1 MFGISLRLRAD
12 WFVFCSPFVRLV
24 FVLWSKPSRRTV
36 EAHPNQSRSCSLS
49 LSSRCASIL
58 KKTKDFYGLPWT
70 FTDFFGLLAYT
81 FFVIKHKIYTS
92 LKKRSSYLRQ
102 ELFSANSSFIWLPF
116 GSASPLPRVVYTNS
130 LLCLYSASTVY
141 VEER

>member
-12 WFVFCSPFVRLV
+12 WFVFCSPFIRLV

-49 LSSRCASIL
+49 LSSRCASML
-58 KKTKDFYGLPWT
+58 EKTKDFYGLPWT

-81 FFVIKHKIYTS
+81 FFVIKHKIYST
-92 LKKRSSYLRQ
+92 LKKDQVIYGKNFYPQIRVLFDCRS
-102 ELFSANSSFIWLPF
+102 
-116 GSASPLPRVVYTNS
+116 G
-130 LLCLYSASTVY
+130 LLCPFLG
-141 VEER
+141 

>member
-1 MFGISLRLRAD
+1 MCGISLRLRAD
-12 WFVFCSPFVRLV
+12 WFVFCSPFIRLV

-58 KKTKDFYGLPWT
+58 EKTKDFYGLPWT

-81 FFVIKHKIYTS
+81 FFVIKHKIYST
-92 LKKRSSYLRQ
+92 LKKDQVIYGKNFSPQIRVLFDCPSGLLRPFPG
-102 ELFSANSSFIWLPF
+102 EFILILYYAYTPPLLFM
-116 GSASPLPRVVYTNS
+116 
-130 LLCLYSASTVY
+130 
-141 VEER
+141 